1 MRSSPHGTKE
11 GKMAIEVT
19 GMAAL
24 LQVHDMNEA
33 LAFYR
38 DALGFAPV
46 ADSGEV
52 DAPEGR
58 YFHWCWLRLGE
69 ADLMLNTAW
78 DAGERPPARDPARE
92 AGHDD
97 VCLYFGVPDV
107 DAAAAQ
113 LRARGLEV
121 EGPETASYGMR
132 QALLRDPDGYQ
143 LCFQARA

>member
-1 MRSSPHGTKE
+1 
-11 GKMAIEVT
+11 MAIEVE
-19 GMAAL
+19 GLAPL
-24 LQVHDMNEA
+24 IQVYDMNEA

-38 DALGFAPV
+38 DALGFELV

-58 YFHWCWLRLGE
+58 YCHWCWLRLGG
-69 ADLMLNTAW
+69 ADLMLNTVY
-78 DAGERPPARDPARE
+78 DAGERSPARDRARE

-97 VCLYFGVPDV
+97 LCLYFGVPDV
-107 DAAAAQ
+107 DAAAAF

-132 QALLRDPDGYQ
+132 QALLRDLDGYQ
-143 LCFQARA
+143 LCFQARARPSATK